1 MILFIVIDGKKI
13 SFCTKKWHRIAA
25 STAQPSTSTS
35 ATTQRNQNQ
44 RLQSDNYNANS
55 NSDVLNPLVN
65 ENDHNITNQ
74 IDELDT
80 NDNQTQ
86 PPVIQNSTKIPRS
99 TSNRL
104 PIGYNLTPLTTEERA
119 AIVSAESNLPIPI
132 IVTNLPG
139 MYQMS

>member
-1 MILFIVIDGKKI
+1 M
-13 SFCTKKWHRIAA
+13 
-25 STAQPSTSTS
+25 
-35 ATTQRNQNQ
+35 
-44 RLQSDNYNANS
+44 
-55 NSDVLNPLVN
+55 
-65 ENDHNITNQ
+65 
-74 IDELDT
+74 DT

-104 PIGYNLTPLTTEERA
+104 PIGYNLTPLTAEERA
-119 AIVSAESNLPIPI
+119 VAEANLPIPI